1 MRQISNH
8 QTSSRPPSNNS
19 DAVSRQI
26 KAKAGARRLL
36 GCYRTGDANDPE
48 VYISAVVAVLA
59 QYPPD
64 VIRSVTEPTTG
75 LPSKL
80 NWLPTV
86 REVTQACEEIE
97 GPRRRIREWEA
108 SARRQIQDRKPLQI
122 TDNRPRPTYEELVER
137 CAKDGLFIGPKG
149 VERVNPENV
158 REKYGISQD
167 QWNAIPNRT

>member
-1 MRQISNH
+1 MDKLPP
-8 QTSSRPPSNNS
+8 TGSRKPSNSS
-19 DAVSRQI
+19 DAVLRLTE
-26 KAKAGARRLL
+26 AKAGARRLL

-48 VYISAVVAVLA
+48 VYISAVVVVLA

-64 VIRSVTEPTTG
+64 VIRAVTEPTSG
-75 LPSKL
+75 LSSKL

-97 GPRRRIREWEA
+97 GPRRRMREWEA
-108 SARRQIQDRKPLQI
+108 SARRQIEARKPLQI

-149 VERVNPENV
+149 VERVSPAKV
-158 REKYGISQD
+158 REKYGISQEAWD
-167 QWNAIPNRT
+167 AIPNRA